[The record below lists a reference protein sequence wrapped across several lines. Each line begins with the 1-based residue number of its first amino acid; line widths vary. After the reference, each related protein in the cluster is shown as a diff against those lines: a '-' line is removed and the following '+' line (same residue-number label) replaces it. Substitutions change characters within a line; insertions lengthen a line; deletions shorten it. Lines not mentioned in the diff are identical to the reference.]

1 VEKHGV
7 AEGLTLSDHGL
18 FSPNPVSLTILLTL
32 LVLALFVVE
41 VDLFEIVEL
50 KTYSSPFAL

>member
-1 VEKHGV
+1 MKK
-7 AEGLTLSDHGL
+7 AFKSF
-18 FSPNPVSLTILLTL
+18 FSLNPAPLTILLTL